1 MPRIKPLQNLVI
13 KVFDEREENLSFEND
28 DFWIEA
34 IAGWNRENVKFNEST
49 PKCEESPSAG
59 KLS

>member
-1 MPRIKPLQNLVI
+1 MPRVQPWQNRAIKFIDQ
-13 KVFDEREENLSFEND
+13 REENLSFEND

-49 PKCEESPSAG
+49 PKCEESASAG
-59 KLS
+59 